1 MALRLLAVHIQT
13 HHGKATGWRRN
24 WETTTPSEGPSTYMM
39 AFPISGGGAEFPY
52 REVSG
57 TGSNLDGDLGSFP
70 SPEYPGYRHHIGG
83 GKPTP
88 LTVAPMQRVGALLC
102 TELEAPRHRPVL
114 RGGREEVPM
123 AGRGVSAG

>member
-1 MALRLLAVHIQT
+1 M
-13 HHGKATGWRRN
+13 
-24 WETTTPSEGPSTYMM
+24 ETELGNYDPQRGAKYLHDDLPNLW
-39 AFPISGGGAEFPY
+39 GGAEFPY

-57 TGSNLDGDLGSFP
+57 TGSNLDGNLGSFP

-123 AGRGVSAG
+123 AGRGGSAG